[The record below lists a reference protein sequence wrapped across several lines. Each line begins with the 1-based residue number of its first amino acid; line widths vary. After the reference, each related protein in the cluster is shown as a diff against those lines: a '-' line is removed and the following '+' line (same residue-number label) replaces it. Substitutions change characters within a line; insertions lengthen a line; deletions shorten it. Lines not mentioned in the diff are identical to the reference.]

1 MKKRIASV
9 QKKFDGHEFVDDND
23 VGVAVVVTDED
34 DEDDDGVEVEGV
46 APFEHHLV
54 LSGF

>member
-46 APFEHHLV
+46 VPIV
-54 LSGF
+54 

>member
-1 MKKRIASV
+1 MKKRIASF
-9 QKKFDGHEFVDDND
+9 QKKFDDGHEFVDDND

-46 APFEHHLV
+46 VPIV
-54 LSGF
+54 